1 MKPADVLEFWTWA
14 GPKHWFAKD
23 ERFDARIRERF
34 EALHHAAARRELDDW
49 AQNAQGALALLLLL
63 DQFPRNMY
71 RGSAHSFATDPL
83 ARLIARGAIDAGHD
97 RAVDPA
103 LRQFFYLPLEHSES
117 LADQDHAVALCQASG
132 DPDLAKWAMLHRD
145 IIGRFERFPHRNAV
159 LGRETTAEEG
169 QFLQSGGFA
178 G

>member
-1 MKPADVLEFWTWA
+1 MKPADVVEFWTKA
-14 GPKHWFAKD
+14 GRKHWFAKD

-49 AQNAQGALALLLLL
+49 AQTAQGALALLLLL

-83 ARLIARGAIDAGHD
+83 ARAAIDAGHD

-103 LRQFFYLPLEHSES
+103 LRQFFLLPLEHAES
-117 LADQDHAVALCQASG
+117 LTDQDHAVALAQASG
-132 DPDLAKWAMLHRD
+132 DPDLAKWTMLHRD
-145 IIGRFERFPHRNAV
+145 IIWRFGRFPHRNAV
-159 LGRETTAEEG
+159 LGRETTAEET
-169 QFLQSGGFA
+169 QFLRSGGFA